1 MFSTLG
7 FGVVTKLIIER
18 PEAIYQIV
26 TAIAAIETVTLFK
39 NGQGEAGTYVFLLT
53 MLFF

>member
-1 MFSTLG
+1 
-7 FGVVTKLIIER
+7 VVTKLIAER

-39 NGQGEAGTYVFLLT
+39 NGQGEAGNIYYDYDNLNTTL
-53 MLFF
+53 